1 MKNNTKEK
9 FISLLESVKN
19 DETNYR
25 KIFLTKNE
33 WRQKLFEKIF
43 KIKEILE
50 FDTDHE
56 FVKEDYITN
65 ELNLLKH
72 DIADLIDNA
81 LDKIGPYNQDNVQYF
96 VEKVNEL
103 EQLCDKLDLNEN
115 IITLDQILDV
125 IDEFKQLL
133 VKFIDCFVEFVPLE
147 IKTKIDLSTYIVK
160 GCFTSLMSIVEKSFN
175 SRGK

>member
-1 MKNNTKEK
+1 MENNTKEK

-33 WRQKLFEKIF
+33 WREKLFEKIL

-56 FVKEDYITN
+56 FVKEDYMTN
-65 ELNLLKH
+65 EINLLKH

-81 LDKIGPYNQDNVQYF
+81 LDKIGPYSQDNVHYF
-96 VEKVNEL
+96 IEKVNEL
-103 EQLCDKLDLNEN
+103 EQLYDRWDLNEN
-115 IITLDQILDV
+115 IVTIDQVLDA

-133 VKFIDCFVEFVPLE
+133 SKFIDCFIEFVPLE